1 MENRII
7 MKNDFD
13 AVIDIEGVMPH
24 AASAYEQKYGY
35 VADIFYVH
43 KKNNETSFV
52 TTDMN
57 AAWKEAS
64 KVDMAGELKSFGM
77 ELDNLYF
84 VFDYG
89 KGCWMLDC
97 VMNPN
102 IMRYNVM
109 FDEYF
114 VERATAVEA
123 KEAARKYNG
132 MVYTKNG
139 KLIYIAKMPEAAF

>member
-1 MENRII
+1 MERIN
-7 MKNDFD
+7 MRNDFD
-13 AVIDIEGVMPH
+13 AIIDIEGVRVRP
-24 AASAYEQKYGY
+24 ANSYEQKFGY
-35 VADIFYVH
+35 IADIFYVH
-43 KKNNETSFV
+43 KKNGETPFA

-57 AAWKEAS
+57 TAWEKAS
-64 KVDMAGELKSFGM
+64 ETDAIGELQSFGM

-89 KGCWMLDC
+89 KGCWTLDC

-102 IMRYNVM
+102 VMRYNVT

-114 VERATAVEA
+114 VERATAAEA

-132 MVYTKNG
+132 AVYTKNG
-139 KLIYIAKMPEAAF
+139 RLVYIAKMPDAAF